1 MEPHHDGAHG
11 REGSSVDNFA
21 LAVSHAISRL
31 KMDSL
36 KLKPKQI
43 EAIRMVYENKDVF
56 VWLPTGYGKSVCFH
70 VLPYVFDFKLGR
82 VGASPNKHSVVLI
95 VCPLVSL
102 MVDQVSEL
110 KTRGI
115 QAAILSGNRDV
126 EPRLTA
132 TETDVQAGKF
142 THLYTS
148 PEAVIGV
155 DRWRRMLVE
164 SPLSEQVVAVVIDE
178 AHCVYKW

>member
-1 MEPHHDGAHG
+1 M
-11 REGSSVDNFA
+11 RVK
-21 LAVSHAISRL
+21 ISL
-31 KMDSL
+31 
-36 KLKPKQI
+36 
-43 EAIRMVYENKDVF
+43 F
-56 VWLPTGYGKSVCFH
+56 GYQQGKSICFH

-82 VGASPNKHSVVLI
+82 VGTSPNMHSVVLI

-132 TETDVQAGKF
+132 TETDVQEEKF

-155 DRWRRMLVE
+155 DRWRLE
-164 SPLSEQVVAVVIDE
+164 SPLSEQVIAVVIDE